1 MMVQRLVI
9 LLLVLM
15 VVFVGCGEDE
25 PEKVKRIIWTEDG
38 AEMVLIPAETFVMGD
53 HFASIFDA
61 LPMHTVELDDFY
73 MDIHEVTV
81 LKFKEFVKETGY
93 EYDLWDDVAKY
104 SPTGKHPMIWVTWD
118 DATAYAKWVG
128 KRLPTEAEWEF
139 AARGGLLGKKFSW
152 GDDKA
157 VASEYAHFG
166 SWKEGKGTTKPV
178 ASFKPNGYGLYDMAG
193 NVWEWCAD
201 WYGEDYY
208 SNSSLR
214 NPQGPSTGEWR
225 VLRGG
230 SWYVSLNSLRVAYRV
245 NSLPLLTSL
254 NYGFRCVS
262 GFPAAQ

>member
-1 MMVQRLVI
+1 MVQRLVI

-230 SWYVSLNSLRVAYRV
+230 SWDSITIYLRVASRV
-245 NSLPLLTSL
+245 RDVTPPNASSY
-254 NYGFRCVS
+254 YGFRCVS
-262 GFPAAQ
+262 GFSAAQ

>member
-1 MMVQRLVI
+1 
-9 LLLVLM
+9 
-15 VVFVGCGEDE
+15 
-25 PEKVKRIIWTEDG
+25 
-38 AEMVLIPAETFVMGD
+38 
-53 HFASIFDA
+53 
-61 LPMHTVELDDFY
+61 
-73 MDIHEVTV
+73 
-81 LKFKEFVKETGY
+81 LK
-93 EYDLWDDVAKY
+93 
-104 SPTGKHPMIWVTWD
+104 S
-118 DATAYAKWVG
+118 
-128 KRLPTEAEWEF
+128 
-139 AARGGLLGKKFSW
+139 
-152 GDDKA
+152 
-157 VASEYAHFG
+157 
-166 SWKEGKGTTKPV
+166 
-178 ASFKPNGYGLYDMAG
+178 NGYGLFDMAG